1 MTAKTT
7 CFRRFL
13 SVECLTNSSG
23 NCITVS
29 KGKAE
34 KRRRR
39 AFTRLELEFYYN
51 KEEEI
56 FI

>member
-23 NCITVS
+23 NCITVH
-29 KGKAE
+29 KGKAGKHG
-34 KRRRR
+34 KREP
-39 AFTRLELEFYYN
+39 LPC
-51 KEEEI
+51 
-56 FI
+56 